1 MTSKAVRSEQDE
13 DRATGMTTNA
23 IAQQKNLFLVVKFPS
38 KSTFLAEND
47 VLLALD
53 IYRKL

>member
-13 DRATGMTTNA
+13 DRAAGMTTNA
-23 IAQQKNLFLVVKFPS
+23 IEQQKNLFLVVKFPS
-38 KSTFLAEND
+38 KSTFLAENE